1 MANTLTATQQQE
13 KINIILDAIHGGL
26 YNVVTG
32 DVNILI
38 WDMRSALKILGF
50 DVTIAEHHEAVTEI
64 IQNWQWA
71 RQNPNQ
77 Q

>member
-1 MANTLTATQQQE
+1 MAHTLTATQQQE

-26 YNVVTG
+26 YNVITG

-50 DVTIAEHHEAVTEI
+50 DVEITEHHEAVTEI
-64 IQNWQWA
+64 IQDWQWA

>member
-1 MANTLTATQQQE
+1 MAHTLTATQQQE

-64 IQNWQWA
+64 IHDWQWA